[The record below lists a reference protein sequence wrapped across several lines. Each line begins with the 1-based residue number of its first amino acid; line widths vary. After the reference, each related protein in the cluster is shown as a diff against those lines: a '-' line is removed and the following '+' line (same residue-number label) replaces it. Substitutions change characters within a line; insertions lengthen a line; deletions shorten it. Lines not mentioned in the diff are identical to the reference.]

1 MTYYHNGSVIFDR
14 LLNEDEQAHVFGLF
28 TDCKDDDQIE
38 IGTYQA
44 TKSSQKVSALDFN
57 DFCEGSSFED
67 SLNEL
72 TRFCKEQNIGIDKD
86 SLISFYGDA
95 DGAFAIVGG
104 EVLILDRDELGVLQ
118 SDSEYL
124 RKVLE
129 ERDRDAGILHLDLR
143 DFFRG
148 YIQNRREANPDYG
161 EGIGEGQI
169 VDGAMNFLVN
179 DRQGVYELLDQVA
192 YICCNYAINTFENG
206 GADK

>member
-14 LLNEDEQAHVFGLF
+14 LLSKDEQAHILELF
-28 TDCKDDDQIE
+28 TSLEDDEQIE
-38 IGTYQA
+38 IGTYHV
-44 TKSSQKVSALDFN
+44 VSNSLEASVLDFN
-57 DFCEGSSFED
+57 DFCDGSSFED
-67 SLNEL
+67 SLKEL
-72 TRFCKEQNIGIDKD
+72 VKFCKEQNIGIDKD
-86 SLISFYGDA
+86 SLVSFYGDG

-143 DFFRG
+143 DFFQG
-148 YIQNRREANPDYG
+148 YIQNRREVNPDYG
-161 EGIGEGQI
+161 KGIGERQI

-179 DRQGVYELLDQVA
+179 DRHGVYELLDQVA